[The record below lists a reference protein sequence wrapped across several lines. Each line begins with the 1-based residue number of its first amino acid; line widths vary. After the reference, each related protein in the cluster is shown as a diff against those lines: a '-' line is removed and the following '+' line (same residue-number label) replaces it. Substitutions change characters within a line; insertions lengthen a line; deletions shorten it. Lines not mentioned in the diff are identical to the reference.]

1 MEPIIDKKRAIEEK
15 GHQLVIAG
23 PGSGKTWLLIE
34 KIKYLLQQGVPGNQI
49 LALTFSEKAAREM
62 QDRIDKEEGGVL
74 TLPSAP
80 SIRSAII
87 FLKMK
92 FWIQGTVLQKG

>member
-34 KIKYLLQQGVPGNQI
+34 KIKYLLQQGVPVIRSWHLPFLRRLPVRCRTGLI
-49 LALTFSEKAAREM
+49 KR
-62 QDRIDKEEGGVL
+62 KGGVL

-92 FWIQGTVLQKG
+92 FWIQG